1 VKILQL
7 VPRLPYPPDDG
18 GKIGIAG
25 ILEAFTR
32 LGHVVTIGG
41 FDEEQRLAEAVASL
55 RQHASDWFVEDI
67 PASRVLR
74 SKLLVGLGIA
84 PYVREK
90 YFSPSFAR
98 RVLAT
103 IEAWKPD
110 VLHVDH
116 SHMGSYAL
124 LARQRVPSLKFWV
137 RAHNVES
144 TIWER
149 RAAVAGDALRA
160 AIFRRQAVLVRQ
172 FETKLFEAADGVLA
186 ISDID
191 AQRIREQAPHV
202 HIHEMAAGCDLKAH
216 GELRA
221 IIAGDPRFCFVGSL
235 EYSANTDGLAWFVA
249 GVWPAI
255 RAAYPSATLV
265 VAGRS
270 SSRVRFLE
278 SVPGVS
284 YVGFVADVRT
294 VTDHADIAVVPL
306 RIGGG
311 MRVKILDFMSRGMP
325 IIATRIG
332 AEGIPSSFG
341 ARSTLRLA
349 DSADEYLQ
357 QIRELLPLQRRAELA
372 ATSRELIDKK
382 YAWTALVAEY
392 CRLIQQPSRPR
403 AGQPESVH

>member
-1 VKILQL
+1 MKILQL

-25 ILEAFTR
+25 ILEAFNR
-32 LGHVVTIGG
+32 LGHLVTVGG
-41 FDEEQRLAEAVASL
+41 FDEENRLAEAVPAL
-55 RQHASDWFVEDI
+55 REHAADWFVEDI
-67 PASRVLR
+67 PSSRVLR
-74 SKLLVGLGIA
+74 SKLLVGLGVA

-90 YFSPSFAR
+90 YFSTSFAR
-98 RVLAT
+98 KVLAT

-124 LARQRVPSLKFWV
+124 LARQRVPGLKFWV

-149 RAAVAGDALRA
+149 RAAVAADPLRA
-160 AIFRRQAVLVRQ
+160 AIFKRQAALVRR

-186 ISDID
+186 ISEID
-191 AQRIREQAPHV
+191 AQRIRDQAPHV

-216 GELRA
+216 AEPRA
-221 IIAGDPRFCFVGSL
+221 SIAADPRFCFVGSL
-235 EYSANTDGLAWFVA
+235 EYTANTDGLAWFVA
-249 GVWPAI
+249 EVWPAI
-255 RAAYPSATLV
+255 RRAYPGATLV

-278 SVPGVS
+278 SLPGVR
-284 YVGFVADVRT
+284 YLGFVDDVRT
-294 VTDHADIAVVPL
+294 VTDNADIAVVPL

-325 IIATRIG
+325 IVATRIG
-332 AEGIPSSFG
+332 AEGIPSIY
-341 ARSTLRLA
+341 RDRPTLRLA
-349 DSADEYLQ
+349 DTADEYLR
-357 QIRELLPLQRRAELA
+357 QIHELLPLQQRVQLA
-372 ATSRELIDKK
+372 GTSRELIEKK
-382 YAWTALVAEY
+382 YAWTALVGEY
-392 CRLIQQPSRPR
+392 CRLIQQSSAPQAS
-403 AGQPESVH
+403 

>member
-1 VKILQL
+1 MKILQL

-32 LGHVVTIGG
+32 LGHVVTLGG
-41 FDEEQRLAEAVASL
+41 FDEENRLAEAVAAL
-55 RQHASDWFVEDI
+55 RRHASDWFVEDI
-67 PASRVLR
+67 PVSRVLR
-74 SKLLVGLGIA
+74 SKLLVGLGVA

-98 RVLAT
+98 KVLAT
-103 IEAWKPD
+103 IESWKPD

-124 LARQRVPSLKFWV
+124 LARQRVPGLKFWV

-149 RAAVAGDALRA
+149 RAAVAGDPVRA
-160 AIFRRQAVLVRQ
+160 AIFKRQAVLVRR

-186 ISDID
+186 ISEID
-191 AQRIREQAPHV
+191 AQRIRDQAPRV
-202 HIHEMAAGCDLKAH
+202 HIHEMAAGCDLKASA
-216 GELRA
+216 ELRA
-221 IIAGDPRFCFVGSL
+221 SIADDLRFCFVGSL
-235 EYSANTDGLAWFVA
+235 EYTANTDGLAWFLA
-249 GVWPAI
+249 EVWPAV
-255 RAAYPSATLV
+255 RRAYPGATLV

-278 SVPGVS
+278 SVPGVT
-284 YVGFVADVRT
+284 YVGFVDDVRT
-294 VTDHADIAVVPL
+294 VTDHADLAIVPL

-311 MRVKILDFMSRGMP
+311 MRVKVLDFMSRGMP

-332 AEGIPSSFG
+332 AEGIPSAYCG
-341 ARSTLRLA
+341 RPTLRLA
-349 DSADEYLQ
+349 DTADEYLQ
-357 QIRELLPLQRRAELA
+357 QIRELLPLERRAELA
-372 ATSRELIDKK
+372 RTGRELIEKK
-382 YAWTALVAEY
+382 YAWTALVDEY
-392 CRLIQQPSRPR
+392 CRMIRQTSQPR
-403 AGQPESVH
+403 AGKPESDH